1 MKYNRIK
8 DVLVENKVTQK
19 SLSNSIGVST
29 VSVNH
34 WCQNKKQPS
43 IKMLYQ
49 ISEILNCKSSE
60 LIIDKIELQ

>member
-8 DVLVENKVTQK
+8 DVLVEKQVSQK
-19 SLSNSIGVST
+19 SLSNTIGVST
-29 VSVNH
+29 VSVNQ

-60 LIIDKIELQ
+60 LIIDKN

>member
-8 DVLVENKVTQK
+8 DVLHETNTSQK

-29 VSVNH
+29 VSVNQ

-49 ISEILNCKSSE
+49 ISEIINCKVSD
-60 LIIDKIELQ
+60 LLKN

>member
-8 DVLVENKVTQK
+8 EVLNEKQLSQK
-19 SLSNSIGVST
+19 DLSNSIGVIT
-29 VSVNH
+29 VSVNQ

-49 ISEILNCKSSE
+49 ISEIINCKVSD
-60 LIIDKIELQ
+60 LIEN

>member
-29 VSVNH
+29 VSVNQ

-49 ISEILNCKSSE
+49 ISEIINCKVSE
-60 LIIDKIELQ
+60 LINNEL

>member
-8 DVLVENKVTQK
+8 DVLVEKQVSQK
-19 SLSNSIGVST
+19 SLSNTIGVST
-29 VSVNH
+29 VSVNQ

>member
-8 DVLVENKVTQK
+8 DVLVEKQVSQK
-19 SLSNSIGVST
+19 SLSNTIGVSK
-29 VSVNH
+29 VSVNL

-49 ISEILNCKSSE
+49 ISEIINCKVSD
-60 LIIDKIELQ
+60 LLKN

>member
-29 VSVNH
+29 VSVNQ

-43 IKMLYQ
+43 IKMLYL
-49 ISEILNCKSSE
+49 ISEIINCKVSD
-60 LIIDKIELQ
+60 LLKN

>member
-8 DVLVENKVTQK
+8 DVLVEKQVSQK
-19 SLSNSIGVST
+19 SLSNTIGVST
-29 VSVNH
+29 VSVNQ

-49 ISEILNCKSSE
+49 ISEIVNCKVSD
-60 LIIDKIELQ
+60 LLKN

>member
-29 VSVNH
+29 VSVNQ

-49 ISEILNCKSSE
+49 ISEIINCKVSD
-60 LIIDKIELQ
+60 LLKN

>member
-8 DVLVENKVTQK
+8 DVLVEKQVSQK
-19 SLSNSIGVST
+19 SLSNTIGVST
-29 VSVNH
+29 VSVNQ

-60 LIIDKIELQ
+60 LIIDKIEL

>member
-8 DVLVENKVTQK
+8 DVLVEKQVSQK
-19 SLSNSIGVST
+19 SLSNTIGVST
-29 VSVNH
+29 VSVNQ

-60 LIIDKIELQ
+60 LIIDKLEL